1 LSGQSVL
8 SLCQAGEGVSRIFR
22 ETRSPARGRGFFVA
36 RGFHVEHKIAEAFG
50 WMAGVGALVGLG
62 QLLASEER
70 LTLRIVIGRA
80 LSSAGLGAAAAS
92 ILAWVPDTPLAA
104 QLGLAA
110 GLASLG
116 TSGLERLAQR
126 VFGVGGGRR

>member
-1 LSGQSVL
+1 
-8 SLCQAGEGVSRIFR
+8 
-22 ETRSPARGRGFFVA
+22 
-36 RGFHVEHKIAEAFG
+36 
-50 WMAGVGALVGLG
+50 MAGVGALVGLG